1 MTAEI
6 FDKAIANA
14 NERNYLMDLIAII
27 ENAQG
32 NNRCL
37 TASKADGEVLNES
50 PLTKEIANEFLS
62 ILWKK
67 YEEKEK
73 EFKNL

>member
-14 NERNYLMDLIAII
+14 NERNYLMGLIALI

-32 NNRCL
+32 NNRFL
-37 TASKADGEVLNES
+37 AASMGCGETLNES
-50 PLTKEIANEFLS
+50 LLTKEIATEFLE